1 MDEGSSTP
9 ELYPMGMGEPVVEDE
24 EMFYPEDL
32 GTDSFHSKVE
42 DDLS

>member
-9 ELYPMGMGEPVVEDE
+9 ELYPMDVGESMVEDG
-24 EMFYPEDL
+24 EMLYPEDS
-32 GTDSFHSKVE
+32 GMDSFRSEVE